1 MLEGWKDGEKRS
13 AGKDFLE
20 WEQGLKHWGRE
31 RIIES
36 ALRARKPVVFVNF
49 GFLPKN
55 RLADRRQAMQPLF
68 MIFLGYMINCLAAR
82 KDHQAA

>member
-1 MLEGWKDGEKRS
+1 VRKQRVIKCGSKERQRNEISIEGEKRS

-36 ALRARKPVVFVNF
+36 ALRARKPGKGSCPYLFNF
-49 GFLPKN
+49 DYIVLHDF
-55 RLADRRQAMQPLF
+55 
-68 MIFLGYMINCLAAR
+68 IV
-82 KDHQAA
+82 